1 MISAHSTSGKPP
13 TPVPKAG
20 SASERDRALRDRLAL
35 DLVPAGPLQSSSDP
49 CAHPQVVVRRV
60 RDRVDLERGDV
71 AFDDLEAHQRTPAS
85 TRRNTS
91 AAARWKPSGR
101 PAAAKVEAIA
111 SISATRRQPF
121 QPAERAAE
129 PERST
134 RSGSES
140 RHSSRRSSSTFSAW
154 ASARIAIN
162 IAAVPF
168 VQAAYAILSAE
179 AAPGSSEI
187 TIGSSAV
194 RLKSSATASAS
205 APER

>member
-35 DLVPAGPLQSSSDP
+35 DLAPAGPLQSSSDP

-91 AAARWKPSGR
+91 AAARWKPSGG
-101 PAAAKVEAIA
+101 PAAAKEGAFPAIRDTQPKPSPA
-111 SISATRRQPF
+111 RGAAPDPGAT
-121 QPAERAAE
+121 
-129 PERST
+129 T
-134 RSGSES
+134 RSGSER
-140 RHSSRRSSSTFSAW
+140 RHSSRRSSS
-154 ASARIAIN
+154 
-162 IAAVPF
+162 
-168 VQAAYAILSAE
+168 
-179 AAPGSSEI
+179 
-187 TIGSSAV
+187 
-194 RLKSSATASAS
+194 
-205 APER
+205 